1 MKNNYWVDA
10 SCDKASSTV
19 LKMYLKIWND
29 HLHPTD
35 VRKGHYP
42 TKPIFTLFSVQIFFP
57 LKFLQHSIEVNS
69 PSSKEQKSLQL
80 RSKPA
85 KVNAF

>member
-29 HLHPTD
+29 HLYPTD

-57 LKFLQHSIEVNS
+57 LKFLKHSIEVNS
-69 PSSKEQKSLQL
+69 PSTKEQKSLQL